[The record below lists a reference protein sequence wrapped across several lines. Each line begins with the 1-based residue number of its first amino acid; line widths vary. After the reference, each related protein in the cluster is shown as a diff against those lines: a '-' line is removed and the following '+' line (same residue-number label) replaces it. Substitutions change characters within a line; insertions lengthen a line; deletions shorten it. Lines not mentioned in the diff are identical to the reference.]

1 MRRLIAA
8 TPVVLVAAAGCLAS
22 KGDIRLLQQE
32 FATTR
37 SQIGAFDTSVARAN
51 EQHRQQI
58 AAVSASVERIAQS
71 LQRTNDSLRVLAL
84 RVGNAGE
91 GLDVLGRQIIQM
103 QQLLGANVR
112 NLQDARAALDALR
125 DQSSA
130 MPPTPPPTGRGGSA
144 APVLPNRSGA
154 AAPVLPN
161 RGGSATP
168 QAGTPSAITLFV
180 AGKDALSNG
189 AYSTAR
195 ESFQQLLTSWPNSE
209 EAPRA
214 MLFIGDSY
222 ADQGNK
228 VAADSVY
235 QLVPVR
241 FPKTDA
247 AANALFKR
255 AQMLAEAKKNS
266 EARLLLDRVIKDFPN
281 SDAAVLARDLLKS
294 IR

>member
-8 TPVVLVAAAGCLAS
+8 TPIVLVAAAGCLAS

-58 AAVSASVERIAQS
+58 AALSASVERVAQS
-71 LQRTNDSLRVLAL
+71 LQRTNDSLRVLAT
-84 RVGNAGE
+84 RMSNASE
-91 GLDVLGRQIIQM
+91 GLDVLGRQIIQL
-103 QQLLGANVR
+103 QQVLGANVR

-130 MPPTPPPTGRGGSA
+130 MPPTPPPTAARGSSAAPIPAARGGSTTA
-144 APVLPNRSGA
+144 QSGI
-154 AAPVLPN
+154 
-161 RGGSATP
+161 
-168 QAGTPSAITLFV
+168 PSAISLFV
-180 AGKDALSNG
+180 AGKDALTNG

-195 ESFQQLLTSWPNSE
+195 ESLQQLLTSYPNAE

-214 MLFIGDSY
+214 MLLIGQSY
-222 ADQGNK
+222 GEQGNK
-228 VAADSVY
+228 NAADSVY
-235 QLVPVR
+235 SLLTTR

-247 AANALFKR
+247 AATALFRR

-294 IR
+294 VR

>member
-8 TPVVLVAAAGCLAS
+8 ATPVVLFAAAGCLAS

-37 SQIGAFDTSVARAN
+37 SQIGAFDTSMARAN

-58 AAVSASVERIAQS
+58 AAVSVSVERIALS
-71 LQRTNDSLRVLAL
+71 LQRTNDSLRVLASRL
-84 RVGNAGE
+84 SNAGE
-91 GLDVLGRQIIQM
+91 GLDVLGRQMIQM

-125 DQSSA
+125 DQGSA
-130 MPPTPPPTGRGGSA
+130 MPPTPPPTTRGSSAAAIPAARGGSTA
-144 APVLPNRSGA
+144 QP
-154 AAPVLPN
+154 
-161 RGGSATP
+161 
-168 QAGTPSAITLFV
+168 GTPSAITLYV
-180 AGKDALSNG
+180 AGKDALTNG

-195 ESFQQLLTSWPNSE
+195 ESLQQLLNSYPNAE

-214 MLFIGDSY
+214 MLLIGQSY
-222 ADQGNK
+222 GEQGNK
-228 VAADSVY
+228 AAADSVY
-235 QLVPVR
+235 LLLTTR

-247 AANALFKR
+247 AATALFRR
-255 AQMLAEAKKNS
+255 AQMLAEAKRNS
-266 EARLLLDRVIKDFPN
+266 EARILLDRVIKDFPN

-294 IR
+294 VR

>member
-144 APVLPNRSGA
+144 APVLPNRSG
-154 AAPVLPN
+154 
-161 RGGSATP
+161 SATP